1 VIGRLA
7 VVSSALAAALVP
19 ASSAQLTD
27 LQPGRNFT
35 SAAAFGTGRSEALA
49 VGDCDNDGDL
59 DVIVANGGD
68 GGAQAN
74 RIYINLGGL
83 QAGTQGTF
91 ADESAL
97 RFAGIPIDTSRDCEF
112 VDIDADGDLDVHIGN
127 RGSFANGGEPNRF
140 HQNLGGAQAGT
151 VGYYAEITN
160 SAYGTLVSVPLGQ
173 QVLGGNQGPFRD
185 YSHDVDFADLDDD
198 GDLDMFHGTTGP
210 GMSDTRDSRV
220 FLNDGT
226 GVFHELWPWA
236 DPAADTKTHLI
247 DMDLADLDGDYDLDV
262 FVASRDSQ
270 SRIYLNNLY
279 DPLGSTPFQDVTQVA
294 LIDSGA
300 ALIGSDTY
308 EVELA
313 DADGDGDFDAW
324 MVNYQGKLDRMLRN
338 DSGGHG
344 PLTFTRKDAWIVG
357 DPFVDELEVA
367 FGDYD
372 GDGDLDLLVA
382 NFSGTNWIYQSGLA
396 QGLDPDTQ
404 GIYHRTGF
412 STGGSLA
419 GNFPEMPTTADFATS
434 LDAAWGDM
442 DGDGDLDGLVAND
455 LNGSNRLYT
464 NALGIP
470 DVHAPGFY
478 KVTAAGA
485 PPAGQPVVI
494 HAQARD
500 NAPPELHVFYAARL
514 VYAVDAGAPV
524 SMPMFAQGG
533 QQYRGVIPAQIGSV
547 SYHVEVDDLAGNTG
561 VSATQG
567 YLQGAPDAWT
577 DLGFGLAG
585 AGGVPAL
592 VGSGTLVPGSP
603 GTLTLGGAAPSA
615 TAFLFLSFTNTPTP
629 FKGGTLVPVPVA
641 LTIPMVTNIAGG
653 IPLAWASWP
662 GGLPPGTTLYLQYAI
677 ADAGAPVGT
686 ALSNALKG
694 TTP

>member
-1 VIGRLA
+1 MLIAQLATGGASAEGSDPAPPIDLLVRLRAVGPHAVTECAEARERSGQGLAAVTRDASDSLDRLHAELGVRAVRALFRRSDGRPFAAQRAALKARAHARRSALPAETRAALPPVPELAHVYRLRLPPGTDAVAAAARYRADPHVVWAQPSFATSLDLAADDPFLASSGSWGQPYQDLWGILRIGAPAAWDLSQGEGIVVA
-7 VVSSALAAALVP
+7 VVDTGIDTAHPDLAANLWVN
-19 ASSAQLTD
+19 
-27 LQPGRNFT
+27 PG
-35 SAAAFGTGRSEALA
+35 E
-49 VGDCDNDGDL
+49 DL
-59 DVIVANGGD
+59 DRNGRVDPGD
-68 GGAQAN
+68 
-74 RIYINLGGL
+74 R
-83 QAGTQGTF
+83 
-91 ADESAL
+91 
-97 RFAGIPIDTSRDCEF
+97 
-112 VDIDADGDLDVHIGN
+112 
-127 RGSFANGGEPNRF
+127 NG
-140 HQNLGGAQAGT
+140 Q
-151 VGYYAEITN
+151 
-160 SAYGTLVSVPLGQ
+160 
-173 QVLGGNQGPFRD
+173 
-185 YSHDVDFADLDDD
+185 DDD
-198 GDLDMFHGTTGP
+198 GNGFIDDLNGFDFAN
-210 GMSDTRDSRV
+210 SV
-220 FLNDGT
+220 
-226 GVFHELWPWA
+226 
-236 DPAADTKTHLI
+236 
-247 DMDLADLDGDYDLDV
+247 
-262 FVASRDSQ
+262 
-270 SRIYLNNLY
+270 
-279 DPLGSTPFQDVTQVA
+279 
-294 LIDSGA
+294 
-300 ALIGSDTY
+300 
-308 EVELA
+308 

-494 HAQARD
+494 HAQARE

-533 QQYRGVIPAQIGSV
+533 QQYRGVIPAQVGTV
-547 SYHVEVDDLAGNTG
+547 EYHVEVDDLAANTG
-561 VSATQG
+561 VSATLAYVQG
-567 YLQGAPDAWT
+567 EPGAWT
-577 DLGFGLAG
+577 DLGFALAG
-585 AGGVPAL
+585 L
-592 VGSGTLVPGSP
+592 VGEPSLTGTGTLAPGSP
-603 GTLTLGGAAPSA
+603 GTLTLSDAAPTASA
-615 TAFLFLSFTNTPTP
+615 GLFLSLASTPTP
-629 FKGGTLVPVPVA
+629 FKGGTLVPVPATLLLPV
-641 LTIPMVTNIAGG
+641 VTTAGG
-653 IPLAWASWP
+653 SIPLAWASWP
-662 GGLPPGTTLYLQYAI
+662 AGLPAATSIFVQYAI
-677 ADAGAPVGT
+677 ADAGAPAGV
-686 ALSNALKG
+686 ALSNALHG
-694 TTP
+694 LTP